1 MVLVRTSHQ
10 YSLLFKKI
18 QWLIKLN
25 IVVASYKSV
34 LFCYNPT
41 VPTSSP
47 RITAAVPVDPTTVEL
62 SWNPPSPDEQNGVI
76 VYYIIHITAIHP
88 HMGETFQQNCTMVSC
103 NVSQLY
109 PYHTYQF
116 TVSAVTIAPGP
127 HSETSTVTTLES
139 GMK

>member
-1 MVLVRTSHQ
+1 MVLARAIHLAIILESVILENSNGRLA
-10 YSLLFKKI
+10 LL
-18 QWLIKLN
+18 Q
-25 IVVASYKSV
+25 
-34 LFCYNPT
+34 PT

-62 SWNPPSPDEQNGVI
+62 SWNPLSPDEQNGVI

-109 PYHTYQF
+109 PHHTYQF

-127 HSETSTVTTLES
+127 HSETSSVTTLES